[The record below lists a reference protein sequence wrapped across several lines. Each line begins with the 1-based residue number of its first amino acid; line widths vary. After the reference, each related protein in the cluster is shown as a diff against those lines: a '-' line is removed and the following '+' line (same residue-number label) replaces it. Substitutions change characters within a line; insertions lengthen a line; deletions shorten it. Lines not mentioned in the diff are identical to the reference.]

1 MLTNK
6 KAVRQLALDLATGR
20 GRVRVGQ
27 TFLDAIE
34 AAVREAVSKRIN
46 HHDNKCG
53 SRMTLI

>member
-6 KAVRQLALDLATGR
+6 KAVRQLALDLATGC

-46 HHDNKCG
+46 HHDNKTG
-53 SRMTLI
+53 FRKTLV